1 MECLEA
7 SIDSEAGVVFRSG
20 RKENHPVCVSLV
32 DSRNFIDDAATP
44 PCGDARRGVRF
55 LQNIRFASRD
65 LHCRFI
71 RYSPLARDRSLEID
85 PETPFWANFV
95 VGSPF

>member
-71 RYSPLARDRSLEID
+71 RYSPLASFCH
-85 PETPFWANFV
+85 ETHAALYLRGFEAHLWA
-95 VGSPF
+95 